1 MKIHAVSVFV
11 VSSLFCQLSFLILL
25 VRSSLPG
32 TLWIH
37 VYPFGT
43 FLISI
48 CLYASFLGS
57 FSSFGSFGFV
67 TSLLTSL
74 SLSQVWLVELP
85 LSFYTIRFL
94 LYSTLTWL
102 TSFAVIW
109 LYQKQSKTD
118 TWPRKTRWPG
128 DYTVWHLLHQKPRP
142 LQVYKN
148 ETWRLQSQPGHI
160 NRHW

>member
-1 MKIHAVSVFV
+1 MIIYAVSVFV

-74 SLSQVWLVELP
+74 SLIQV
-85 LSFYTIRFL
+85 
-94 LYSTLTWL
+94 
-102 TSFAVIW
+102 
-109 LYQKQSKTD
+109 
-118 TWPRKTRWPG
+118 
-128 DYTVWHLLHQKPRP
+128 
-142 LQVYKN
+142 
-148 ETWRLQSQPGHI
+148 
-160 NRHW
+160 